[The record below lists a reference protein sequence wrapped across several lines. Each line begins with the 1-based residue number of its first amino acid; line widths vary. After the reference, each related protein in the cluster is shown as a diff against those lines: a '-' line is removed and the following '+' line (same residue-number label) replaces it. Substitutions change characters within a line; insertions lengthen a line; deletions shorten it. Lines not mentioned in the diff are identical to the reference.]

1 MAPER
6 SDLARITLTVI
17 FIGGLIAGV
26 FWILRPFLG
35 AFIWAAMI
43 VVATWPMLLRV
54 QQMLWGR
61 RGLAVA
67 VMTTGLLAI
76 LLVPLG
82 IALAAIL
89 THAEQIPGAA
99 TRLID
104 AQLPP
109 PPAWIAS
116 VPLVGPQAAEAWNEF
131 TGKGTTQLAEVLSPH
146 VRDLVSWFVRRAGS
160 LAMVFVQFVL
170 VVVLSAVLYAAGE
183 AWGSW
188 TCRFGARL
196 AGSQG
201 ERMVI
206 LAGQAIRG
214 VALGVVV
221 TALVQSLL
229 GGLGLL
235 VAGVPFAAILTAIMF
250 MLCIA
255 QVGPLLV
262 LVAGTAWV
270 WTHSGTGWGVLML
283 LWSVAVGVMD
293 NFLRPVLIRRG
304 ADLPMLLIVGGVVGG
319 LVAFGIVGIFVGPVL
334 LAVAYTLLD
343 EWVGSGHP
351 VDPADA

>member
-1 MAPER
+1 M
-6 SDLARITLTVI
+6 DLPRVTLSVV
-17 FIGGLIAGV
+17 FIGGMIAGV

-43 VVATWPMLLRV
+43 MVATWPMLCRV
-54 QQMLWGR
+54 QRVLWGR
-61 RGLAVA
+61 RGLAVV
-67 VMTTGLLAI
+67 VMSTGLLAI

-82 IALAAIL
+82 IALTAIL
-89 THAEQIPGAA
+89 TRAEQTPGAA

-104 AQLPP
+104 AQLPL
-109 PPAWIAS
+109 PPAWVAS
-116 VPLVGPQAAEAWNEF
+116 LPLVGPQAAEVWDEL
-131 TGKGTTQLAEVLSPH
+131 TGKGTTQLAAVLSPH

-170 VVVLSAVLYAAGE
+170 VVFLSAVLYAAGE
-183 AWGSW
+183 AWGAS

-196 AGSQG
+196 AGSQD
-201 ERMVI
+201 ERMVV

-270 WTHSGTGWGVLML
+270 WTHSGSGWGVLML
-283 LWSVAVGVMD
+283 LWSMAVGVMD

-334 LAVAYTLLD
+334 LAVAYMLLD
-343 EWVGSGHP
+343 EWVRSEQ
-351 VDPADA
+351 PAGPTTG